1 MYKRQATPSPA
12 PSPNSALSG
21 STAGS
26 GAALQAENSRILI
39 AYYSWA
45 DNAALAGDV
54 DATASPSVLSPGNVQ
69 QLAGWIQEQTGG
81 DLFSIRVLEPYPSG
95 WDDCLDRANRER
107 GENAR
112 PQLAEPAPDLSRYDT
127 VFLGYPNWW
136 YGVPMALLTFLESG
150 DFAGKQVYLFC
161 SHGTGGLARS
171 VEILSGA
178 IPDATISQDIFDCY
192 EQDAPSSQQA
202 VQGWAAGLGF
212 DAAGAG
218 QEGGAGMQGGTL
230 QLTVNGTAL
239 TAELADNSSAQALAD
254 LLADGPLTV
263 ELEDYAGMEKVGSLG
278 VSLPRNDEQIT
289 TGPGDLILY
298 QGSSFALYYDTNSWE
313 LTRLG
318 RLNGI
323 AADELRALLGDGNV
337 SVTLSIG

>member
-1 MYKRQATPSPA
+1 
-12 PSPNSALSG
+12 
-21 STAGS
+21 
-26 GAALQAENSRILI
+26 
-39 AYYSWA
+39 
-45 DNAALAGDV
+45 
-54 DATASPSVLSPGNVQ
+54 
-69 QLAGWIQEQTGG
+69 
-81 DLFSIRVLEPYPSG
+81 
-95 WDDCLDRANRER
+95 
-107 GENAR
+107 
-112 PQLAEPAPDLSRYDT
+112 
-127 VFLGYPNWW
+127 
-136 YGVPMALLTFLESG
+136 
-150 DFAGKQVYLFC
+150 
-161 SHGTGGLARS
+161 
-171 VEILSGA
+171 
-178 IPDATISQDIFDCY
+178 
-192 EQDAPSSQQA
+192 
-202 VQGWAAGLGF
+202 
-212 DAAGAG
+212 
-218 QEGGAGMQGGTL
+218 MQGGTL